1 MTRQHDNQ
9 VSALIFIDYNRM
21 RSLGRRSSAPMPH
34 RGHISLA
41 AHPRRGSE
49 PAFRTHSPSS
59 SSSSAVYHHRGSAA
73 AAAEYRKSTDYL
85 RHEFDRSPRK
95 G

>member
-1 MTRQHDNQ
+1 
-9 VSALIFIDYNRM
+9 
-21 RSLGRRSSAPMPH
+21 MPH

-59 SSSSAVYHHRGSAA
+59 SGSSAVYNHRGSAA
-73 AAAEYRKSTDYL
+73 AGGAEYRKSTDYL

>member
-1 MTRQHDNQ
+1 MIRQHDNQ

-59 SSSSAVYHHRGSAA
+59 SSSSAVYHHRGSSAA
-73 AAAEYRKSTDYL
+73 GAEYRKSTDYL

>member
-9 VSALIFIDYNRM
+9 VSALIVIDYNRM

-59 SSSSAVYHHRGSAA
+59 SGSSAVYHHRGSAA
-73 AAAEYRKSTDYL
+73 AGAEYRKSTDYL

>member
-1 MTRQHDNQ
+1 
-9 VSALIFIDYNRM
+9 
-21 RSLGRRSSAPMPH
+21 MPH

-59 SSSSAVYHHRGSAA
+59 SGSSTVYNHRGSAA

>member
-1 MTRQHDNQ
+1 
-9 VSALIFIDYNRM
+9 
-21 RSLGRRSSAPMPH
+21 MPH

-59 SSSSAVYHHRGSAA
+59 SSSSSTLYNHRGSAA
-73 AAAEYRKSTDYL
+73 AAAAAGAEYRRSTDYL
-85 RHEFDRSPRK
+85 RHEFDRSTRK

>member
-1 MTRQHDNQ
+1 
-9 VSALIFIDYNRM
+9 
-21 RSLGRRSSAPMPH
+21 MPH

-59 SSSSAVYHHRGSAA
+59 SGSSAMYHHRGSAA
-73 AAAEYRKSTDYL
+73 AAAGAEYRKSTDYL